1 MKLQNTETKK
11 YKIGIYEKALNKKF
25 SWDQKFKIA
34 KKAEFDFIEISI
46 DETDYRIN
54 RLFWKDS
61 QIYKL
66 RDLATNNGMY
76 INSMCLSANRRF
88 PLGSKNFDV
97 RKKGLEI
104 IEKALLFSKKMGIRI
119 VQLAGYDE
127 YYNPQDEITKRY
139 FIENMKVV
147 CELAQYYSVQIAFE
161 SMDTPFMGSLTRILN
176 VIKMLD
182 SPMLGVYPD
191 IGNLTQF
198 AKENFDSEIALS
210 KNKIVAFHFKDTT
223 PTTFKCIPFGK
234 GTVDFVKAFKAIFN
248 INYHGPYMIE
258 MWNENKE
265 NQTIFENVNE
275 LKQARLF
282 FEEKYQEATL
292 DEYKRD

>member
-1 MKLQNTETKK
+1 MKLTSTEHKK
-11 YKIGIYEKALNKKF
+11 YKIGIYEKAINKKF
-25 SWDQKFKIA
+25 NWDEKFKIA
-34 KKAEFDFIEISI
+34 KKAGFDFIEISI
-46 DETDYRIN
+46 DESNQRIA
-54 RLFWKDS
+54 RLFWSDAE
-61 QIYKL
+61 IYKL

-88 PLGSKNFDV
+88 PLGSKNSDIRNKGMTIIGRALYFA
-97 RKKGLEI
+97 KK
-104 IEKALLFSKKMGIRI
+104 AGIRI

-127 YYNPQDEITKRY
+127 YYNTGDEITKRY
-139 FIENMKVV
+139 FIENMKIV

-161 SMDTPFMGSLTRILN
+161 SMDTEFMGSLTKMLN
-176 VIKMLD
+176 IINVLD

-198 AKENFDSEIALS
+198 AKENFESEIELA
-210 KNKIVAFHFKDTT
+210 KNKIVAFHFKDTK
-223 PTTFKCIPFGK
+223 PAVFKCVPFGE

-265 NQTIFENVNE
+265 EQAISENIEEIKN
-275 LKQARLF
+275 ARLF
-282 FEEKYQEATL
+282 FEEKYQEAL
-292 DEYKRD
+292 LNEYKRD